1 MADTHIVY
9 NNLSSIEEE
18 SEHQIDND
26 TGNQNGHQNIQIVE
40 PIIDN
45 HPQFGSYIRSIDTY
59 HTDPHNL
66 LSDDRRPWSMAMKIL
81 FLAASAV
88 LLAIVIY
95 IFAYV

>member
-45 HPQFGSYIRSIDTY
+45 HPQFGSYIRTIHTY

-66 LSDDRRPWSMAMKIL
+66 LSDDRRPWSMTMKIL

-95 IFAYV
+95 IFVYV